1 MQEFITY
8 AISFYISL
16 LFDFAMV
23 YIITGIKFKKRQ
35 LIPIVLVTVL
45 SAFTG
50 LLPAGLPYLF
60 SFIEAGILCR
70 FYSKYKLILIL
81 NSLATAFLIDILLD
95 SSFNLLK
102 SSWKWDTSKLY
113 LLVSLLVYL
122 AVLLFVYRF
131 KPHLRELFSN
141 EKTANSCLLLLIYV
155 YVSTCLL
162 NLAVL
167 YGNWLYSPSI
177 SLTTV
182 ILIQTL
188 FAVIMFWFDFHIQK
202 GLLNQQEEEL
212 REKYLQDLEASED
225 KVREFKHDYLNLLAS
240 LRESAQSSR
249 DKTLLE
255 ELADYSDTEINDPKL
270 WKYKSLNHINNHALK
285 GLIIDKLDRM
295 NARKISYSLECAQE
309 ITDLPAEVKI
319 FDLIRV
325 IGIALDNAIEESEL
339 LLQETGD
346 AGRVR
351 IDIMLYQ
358 AQPQE
363 LEFVVKNRCSQGNK
377 IKLNEI
383 GQKGTSSKTGHKG
396 YGLANVHEIQ
406 EKYENM
412 FVEYGVSD
420 DYFTFSMAVS

>member
-1 MQEFITY
+1 MQELITY

-16 LFDFAMV
+16 LFDFVVV
-23 YIITGIKFKKRQ
+23 YIIAGIKFERRQ

-50 LLPAGLPYLF
+50 LLPAGLPYMF
-60 SFIEAGILCR
+60 SFIEAGILCG
-70 FYSKYKLILIL
+70 FYSKYKPILIL
-81 NSLATAFLIDILLD
+81 NSLSMAFLIDILLD

-113 LLVSLLVYL
+113 LFVSLLVYFTT
-122 AVLLFVYRF
+122 LLFVYRF
-131 KPHLRELFSN
+131 KPHLRELFSS
-141 EKTANSCLLLLIYV
+141 EKTANSCLLLLIYM

-167 YGNWLYSPSI
+167 YGNWFYSPTITLSVLI
-177 SLTTV
+177 V
-182 ILIQTL
+182 IQTL

-249 DKTLLE
+249 DEALLE
-255 ELADYSDTEINDPKL
+255 ELADYSNTEINDPNL

-309 ITDLPAEVKI
+309 IIDLPAEVKL
-319 FDLIRV
+319 FDLIRI

-346 AGRVR
+346 AGQVR

-383 GQKGTSSKTGHKG
+383 AQKGISSKTGHKG

>member
-45 SAFTG
+45 STFTG

-212 REKYLQDLEASED
+212 REKYLQDLEKSED
-225 KVREFKHDYLNLLAS
+225 TIRRFKHDYLNLLAS

-255 ELADYSDTEINDPKL
+255 ELADYSDTEINNPNL

-295 NARKISYSLECAQE
+295 NSRKISYSLECVQE
-309 ITDLPAEVKI
+309 ITDLPAEIKL

-325 IGIALDNAIEESEL
+325 MGIALDNAIEESEL
-339 LLQETGD
+339 LLQETD
-346 AGRVR
+346 DVEQVR

-363 LEFVVKNRCSQGNK
+363 LEFVVKNRCSQGDRIN
-377 IKLNEI
+377 LNEI
-383 GQKGTSSKTGHKG
+383 GQRGISNKTGHKG

-406 EKYENM
+406 DKYENM
-412 FVEYGVSD
+412 FIEYGVSD

>member
-16 LFDFAMV
+16 LFDFAMI
-23 YIITGIKFKKRQ
+23 YIIAGIKFKKRQ
-35 LIPIVLVTVL
+35 LIPIILVTVL

-60 SFIEAGILCR
+60 SFIEAGILCG
-70 FYSKYKLILIL
+70 FYSKYKPILIL
-81 NSLATAFLIDILLD
+81 NSLSTAFLIDILLD

-113 LLVSLLVYL
+113 LSVSLLVYL
-122 AVLLFVYRF
+122 AALFFVCRF
-131 KPHLRELFSN
+131 KSHLRELFSS
-141 EKTANSCLLLLIYV
+141 EKTANSCLLLLVYM

-167 YGNWLYSPSI
+167 YGNWLYSPGV
-177 SLTTV
+177 SLAAV
-182 ILIQTL
+182 IVIQTL

-225 KVREFKHDYLNLLAS
+225 KIRKFKHDYLNLLAS
-240 LRESAQSSR
+240 LRESARSNQ
-249 DKTLLE
+249 DKALLE
-255 ELADYSDTEINDPKL
+255 ELAEYSNTEINDPTL

-309 ITDLPAEVKI
+309 ITDLPAEVKL

-346 AGRVR
+346 AGQVR

-383 GQKGTSSKTGHKG
+383 AQKGISSKTGHKG

>member
-1 MQEFITY
+1 MQDIIIYLTTIILS
-8 AISFYISL
+8 A
-16 LFDFAMV
+16 LFDLYLV
-23 YIITGIKFKKRQ
+23 NLLGGVKIERRQ
-35 LIPIVLVTVL
+35 LLVVSSVLVLATIIALYDVWATFLANL
-45 SAFTG
+45 SEALFFYKYFSKSNK
-50 LLPAGLPYLF
+50 LLL
-60 SFIEAGILCR
+60 
-70 FYSKYKLILIL
+70 L
-81 NSLATAFLIDILLD
+81 NSLLLAFFTDIFLDSIDNLLESSFAGYSQIFSLGMSLLAYFLIIIAIQKNRERLIKN
-95 SSFNLLK
+95 F
-102 SSWKWDTSKLY
+102 TSKKTGQPLFC
-113 LLVSLLVYL
+113 LLVYL
-122 AVLLFVYRF
+122 
-131 KPHLRELFSN
+131 
-141 EKTANSCLLLLIYV
+141 
-155 YVSTCLL
+155 YVSTFLL

-167 YGNWLYSPSI
+167 YNKWFYSPTITLSVLI
-177 SLTTV
+177 V
-182 ILIQTL
+182 IQTL

-249 DKTLLE
+249 DKALLE

>member
-122 AVLLFVYRF
+122 AVLLFVYCF

-167 YGNWLYSPSI
+167 YGNWLYSPSV

-212 REKYLQDLEASED
+212 REKYLQDLEKSED
-225 KVREFKHDYLNLLAS
+225 TIRRFKHDYLNLLAS
-240 LRESAQSSR
+240 LRESTQSNQ
-249 DKTLLE
+249 DKALLE
-255 ELADYSDTEINDPKL
+255 ELVDYSNTEINNPNL

-295 NARKISYSLECAQE
+295 NSRKISYSLECVQE
-309 ITDLPAEVKI
+309 ITDLPAEIKL

-325 IGIALDNAIEESEL
+325 MGIALDNAIEESEL
-339 LLQETGD
+339 LLQETD
-346 AGRVR
+346 DVEQVR

-363 LEFVVKNRCSQGNK
+363 LEFVVKNRCSQGDRIN
-377 IKLNEI
+377 LNEI
-383 GQKGTSSKTGHKG
+383 GQRGISNKTGHKG

-406 EKYENM
+406 DKYENM
-412 FVEYGVSD
+412 FIEYGVSD

>member
-1 MQEFITY
+1 MQDIIIYLTTIILS
-8 AISFYISL
+8 A
-16 LFDFAMV
+16 LFDLYLV
-23 YIITGIKFKKRQ
+23 NLLGGVKIERRQ
-35 LIPIVLVTVL
+35 LLVVSSVLVFATIIALYAVWATFL
-45 SAFTG
+45 ANLFEALFFYKYFSKSNK
-50 LLPAGLPYLF
+50 LLL
-60 SFIEAGILCR
+60 
-70 FYSKYKLILIL
+70 L
-81 NSLATAFLIDILLD
+81 NSLLLAFFTDIFLDSIDNLLESSFAGYSQIFSLGMSLLAYFLIIIAIQKNRERLIKN
-95 SSFNLLK
+95 F
-102 SSWKWDTSKLY
+102 TSKKTGQPLFC
-113 LLVSLLVYL
+113 LLVYL
-122 AVLLFVYRF
+122 
-131 KPHLRELFSN
+131 
-141 EKTANSCLLLLIYV
+141 
-155 YVSTCLL
+155 YVSTFLL

-167 YGNWLYSPSI
+167 YNKWFYSPTITLSVLI
-177 SLTTV
+177 V
-182 ILIQTL
+182 IQTL

-249 DKTLLE
+249 DKALLE

-346 AGRVR
+346 AGRMR

>member
-1 MQEFITY
+1 MQELITY

-16 LFDFAMV
+16 LFDFVVV
-23 YIITGIKFKKRQ
+23 YIIAGIKFERRQ

-50 LLPAGLPYLF
+50 RLPAGLPYMF
-60 SFIEAGILCR
+60 SFIEAGILCG
-70 FYSKYKLILIL
+70 FYSKYKPILIL
-81 NSLATAFLIDILLD
+81 NSLSMAFLIDILLD

-113 LLVSLLVYL
+113 LFVSLLVYFTT
-122 AVLLFVYRF
+122 LLFVYRF
-131 KPHLRELFSN
+131 KPHLRELFSS
-141 EKTANSCLLLLIYV
+141 EKTANSCLLLLIYM

-167 YGNWLYSPSI
+167 YGNWFYSPTITLSVLI
-177 SLTTV
+177 V
-182 ILIQTL
+182 IQTL

-249 DKTLLE
+249 DEALLE
-255 ELADYSDTEINDPKL
+255 ELADYSNTEINDPNL

-309 ITDLPAEVKI
+309 IIDLPAEVKL

-346 AGRVR
+346 AGQVR

-383 GQKGTSSKTGHKG
+383 AQKGISSKTGHKG

>member
-1 MQEFITY
+1 MQELITY

-16 LFDFAMV
+16 LFDFVVV
-23 YIITGIKFKKRQ
+23 YIIAGIKFERRQ

-50 LLPAGLPYLF
+50 LLPAGLPYMF
-60 SFIEAGILCR
+60 SFIEAGILCG
-70 FYSKYKLILIL
+70 FYSKYKPILIL
-81 NSLATAFLIDILLD
+81 NSLSTAFLIDILLD

-113 LLVSLLVYL
+113 LFVSLLVYFTT
-122 AVLLFVYRF
+122 LLFVYRF
-131 KPHLRELFSN
+131 KPHLRELFSS
-141 EKTANSCLLLLIYV
+141 EKTANSCLLLLIYM

-167 YGNWLYSPSI
+167 YGNWFYSPTITLSVLI
-177 SLTTV
+177 V
-182 ILIQTL
+182 IQTL

-249 DKTLLE
+249 DEALLE
-255 ELADYSDTEINDPKL
+255 ELADYSNTEINDPNL

-309 ITDLPAEVKI
+309 IIDLPAEVKL

-346 AGRVR
+346 AGQVR

-383 GQKGTSSKTGHKG
+383 AQKGISSKTGHKG

>member
-1 MQEFITY
+1 MQDIIIYLTTII
-8 AISFYISL
+8 ISAFFDLYLVNL
-16 LFDFAMV
+16 LGGVKIDR
-23 YIITGIKFKKRQ
+23 RQ
-35 LIPIVLVTVL
+35 LLVVSSVLVLATIIALYDVWATFL
-45 SAFTG
+45 ANLFEASFFYKYFSKSNK
-50 LLPAGLPYLF
+50 LLL
-60 SFIEAGILCR
+60 
-70 FYSKYKLILIL
+70 L
-81 NSLATAFLIDILLD
+81 NSLLLAFFTDIFLDSIDNLLESSFAGYSQIFSLGMSLLAYFLIIIAIQKNRERLIKN
-95 SSFNLLK
+95 F
-102 SSWKWDTSKLY
+102 TSKKTGQPLFC
-113 LLVSLLVYL
+113 LLVYL
-122 AVLLFVYRF
+122 
-131 KPHLRELFSN
+131 
-141 EKTANSCLLLLIYV
+141 
-155 YVSTCLL
+155 YVSTFLL

-167 YGNWLYSPSI
+167 YNKWFYSPTITLSVLI
-177 SLTTV
+177 V
-182 ILIQTL
+182 IQTL
-188 FAVIMFWFDFHIQK
+188 FAVVMFWFDFHIQK

-249 DKTLLE
+249 DKALLE

-309 ITDLPAEVKI
+309 ITDLPAEVKL

>member
-16 LFDFAMV
+16 LFDFAMI
-23 YIITGIKFKKRQ
+23 YIIAGIKFKKRQ
-35 LIPIVLVTVL
+35 LIPIILVTVL
-45 SAFTG
+45 SAFIG

-60 SFIEAGILCR
+60 SFIEAGILCG
-70 FYSKYKLILIL
+70 FYSKYKPILIL

-113 LLVSLLVYL
+113 LSVSLLVYL
-122 AVLLFVYRF
+122 AALFFVCRF
-131 KPHLRELFSN
+131 KSHLRELFSS
-141 EKTANSCLLLLIYV
+141 EKTANSCLLLLVYM

-167 YGNWLYSPSI
+167 YGNWLYSPGV
-177 SLTTV
+177 SLAAV
-182 ILIQTL
+182 IVIQTL

-240 LRESAQSSR
+240 LRESARSNQ
-249 DKTLLE
+249 DKALLE
-255 ELADYSDTEINDPKL
+255 ELAEYSNTEINDPTL

-309 ITDLPAEVKI
+309 ITDLPAEVKL

-346 AGRVR
+346 AGQAR

-358 AQPQE
+358 AQPHE
-363 LEFVVKNRCSQGNK
+363 LEFVVKNRCGQGDK
-377 IKLNEI
+377 IKLDEI

-406 EKYENM
+406 NKYENM

-420 DYFTFSMAVS
+420 NWFTFSMAVG

>member
-1 MQEFITY
+1 MAY
-8 AISFYISL
+8 
-16 LFDFAMV
+16 
-23 YIITGIKFKKRQ
+23 
-35 LIPIVLVTVL
+35 
-45 SAFTG
+45 
-50 LLPAGLPYLF
+50 
-60 SFIEAGILCR
+60 
-70 FYSKYKLILIL
+70 
-81 NSLATAFLIDILLD
+81 FLIIIAIQKNRERLIKN
-95 SSFNLLK
+95 F
-102 SSWKWDTSKLY
+102 TSKKTGQPLFC
-113 LLVSLLVYL
+113 LLVYL
-122 AVLLFVYRF
+122 
-131 KPHLRELFSN
+131 
-141 EKTANSCLLLLIYV
+141 
-155 YVSTCLL
+155 YVSTFLL

-167 YGNWLYSPSI
+167 YNKWFYSPTITLSVLI
-177 SLTTV
+177 V
-182 ILIQTL
+182 IQTL

-249 DKTLLE
+249 DKALLE

-285 GLIIDKLDRM
+285 GLIIDKLDPM

>member
-1 MQEFITY
+1 MQELITY

-16 LFDFAMV
+16 LFDFVVV
-23 YIITGIKFKKRQ
+23 YIIAGIKFERRQ

-50 LLPAGLPYLF
+50 LLPAGLPYMF
-60 SFIEAGILCR
+60 SFIEAGILCG
-70 FYSKYKLILIL
+70 FYSKYKPILIL
-81 NSLATAFLIDILLD
+81 NSLSMAFLIDILLD

-113 LLVSLLVYL
+113 LFVSLLVYFTT
-122 AVLLFVYRF
+122 LLFVYRF
-131 KPHLRELFSN
+131 KPHLRELFSS
-141 EKTANSCLLLLIYV
+141 EKTANSCLLLLIYM

-167 YGNWLYSPSI
+167 YGNWFYSPTITLSVLI
-177 SLTTV
+177 V
-182 ILIQTL
+182 IQTL

-249 DKTLLE
+249 DEALLE
-255 ELADYSDTEINDPKL
+255 ELADYSNTEINDPNL

-309 ITDLPAEVKI
+309 IIDLPAEVKL

-346 AGRVR
+346 AGQVR

-383 GQKGTSSKTGHKG
+383 AQKGISSKTGHKG

>member
-1 MQEFITY
+1 MQDIIIYLTTIILS
-8 AISFYISL
+8 A
-16 LFDFAMV
+16 LFDLYLV
-23 YIITGIKFKKRQ
+23 NLLGGVKIERRQ
-35 LIPIVLVTVL
+35 LLVVSSVLVLATIIALYDVWATFL
-45 SAFTG
+45 ANLFEALFFYKYFSKSNK
-50 LLPAGLPYLF
+50 LLL
-60 SFIEAGILCR
+60 
-70 FYSKYKLILIL
+70 L
-81 NSLATAFLIDILLD
+81 NSLLLAFFTDIFLDSIDNLLESSFAGYSQIFSLGMSLLAYFLIIIAIQKNRERLIKK
-95 SSFNLLK
+95 F
-102 SSWKWDTSKLY
+102 TSKKTGQPLFC
-113 LLVSLLVYL
+113 LLVYL
-122 AVLLFVYRF
+122 
-131 KPHLRELFSN
+131 
-141 EKTANSCLLLLIYV
+141 
-155 YVSTCLL
+155 YVSTFLL

-167 YGNWLYSPSI
+167 YNKWFYSPTITLSVLI
-177 SLTTV
+177 V
-182 ILIQTL
+182 IQTL

-249 DKTLLE
+249 DKALLE